1 MGRPVFILHSALAPD
16 AVSDALR
23 REVDEERWTLFSL
36 SGFRG
41 DCPLLGEIDGNSFRL
56 RKRRYSRNDFAGQFY
71 ARFEPESGGTKI
83 EGFFDYPRWAKYFMR
98 VWLAAAILIGVPI
111 FVMTLSDIVYGSHHM
126 SGDLSVGLL
135 VPPSLVLFGLV
146 LPRIGRLL
154 GKRDERFILHFLQN
168 TLGARMDHPV

>member
-23 REVDEERWTLFSL
+23 REVDEEQWTVFSL

-41 DCPLLGEIDGNSFRL
+41 NRPLLGEIEGNSFRL

-71 ARFEPESGGTKI
+71 ARFEPELGGTKI

-98 VWLAAAILIGVPI
+98 VWLAAAVVIGAPI
-111 FVMTLSDIVYGSHHM
+111 FVMTLTDVVYGTHHM

-135 VPPSLVLFGLV
+135 VPLGLILFGLV

-168 TLGARMDHPV
+168 TLVARMDLPV

>member
-1 MGRPVFILHSALAPD
+1 MGRPVFILHSALAPG

-23 REVDEERWTLFSL
+23 REVDEEQWTVFSL

-41 DCPLLGEIDGNSFRL
+41 NRPLLGEIEGNSFRL

-71 ARFEPESGGTKI
+71 ARFEPELGGTKI

-98 VWLAAAILIGVPI
+98 VWLAAAVVIGAPI
-111 FVMTLSDIVYGSHHM
+111 FVMTLTDVVYGTHHM

-135 VPPSLVLFGLV
+135 VPLGLILFGLV

-168 TLGARMDHPV
+168 TLVARMDLPV